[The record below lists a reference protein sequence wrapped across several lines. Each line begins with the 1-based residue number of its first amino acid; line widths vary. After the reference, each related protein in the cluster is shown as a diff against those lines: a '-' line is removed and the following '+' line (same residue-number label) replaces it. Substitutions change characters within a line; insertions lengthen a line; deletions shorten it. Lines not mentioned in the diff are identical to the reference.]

1 MLNVSISAILP
12 MTGSWQHTV
21 ARQQKGAQ
29 NVTPGKMNDICRLG
43 NTSVWFNRGC
53 TCEIW
58 GLLSQISHKI
68 VNYLILGIINSI

>member
-29 NVTPGKMNDICRLG
+29 NVSLAKWMISADLEIQAYGLTGVVPVKYGDYFHRFHTRLWI
-43 NTSVWFNRGC
+43 T
-53 TCEIW
+53 
-58 GLLSQISHKI
+58 
-68 VNYLILGIINSI
+68 